1 MRTVK
6 ILLII
11 VLLAVSVLYGI
22 TIVSEKFTGAHVPP
36 TLKCDTDTLEVS
48 VHDDVS
54 TYLTGV
60 TASDQQDGDLTGNIY
75 ISGVSKLISA
85 GTAKVTYLVFDSDH
99 NMASLTRFLHYTDY
113 RSPRFSIKEPLVY
126 GQNESIALLDRIQAT
141 DVIDGD
147 ITDSIRVSMLSAAA
161 DAETYT
167 VTLQVTNSMGD
178 TTRIDLPVIQYAGT
192 SDRPTVKLSAYLIY
206 LSQGSS
212 FNAHDY
218 LTAVEIPDGM
228 GKKTD
233 VQITGSVDTET
244 PGTYTVRYTY
254 PYNGTSG
261 SSVLTVVVE

>member
-22 TIVSEKFTGAHVPP
+22 TTVSEKFTGAHVPP

-48 VHDDVS
+48 VHDDVN

-126 GQNESIALLDRIQAT
+126 GQNESIALLDWVSEHLPGTPVSLMRQYIPMNG
-141 DVIDGD
+141 VD
-147 ITDSIRVSMLSAAA
+147 IRGLDRPITEREYRRVRDHMLA
-161 DAETYT
+161 
-167 VTLQVTNSMGD
+167 L
-178 TTRIDLPVIQYAGT
+178 DLPGFLQE
-192 SDRPTVKLSAYLIY
+192 PESA
-206 LSQGSS
+206 S
-212 FNAHDY
+212 
-218 LTAVEIPDGM
+218 
-228 GKKTD
+228 TD
-233 VQITGSVDTET
+233 FVPLFCRDESYI
-244 PGTYTVRYTY
+244 
-254 PYNGTSG
+254 
-261 SSVLTVVVE
+261 

>member
-22 TIVSEKFTGAHVPP
+22 TTVSEKFTGAHVPP

-48 VHDDVS
+48 VHDDVN

-141 DVIDGD
+141 DV
-147 ITDSIRVSMLSAAA
+147 
-161 DAETYT
+161 
-167 VTLQVTNSMGD
+167 
-178 TTRIDLPVIQYAGT
+178 
-192 SDRPTVKLSAYLIY
+192 DRK
-206 LSQGSS
+206 
-212 FNAHDY
+212 
-218 LTAVEIPDGM
+218 
-228 GKKTD
+228 
-233 VQITGSVDTET
+233 SV
-244 PGTYTVRYTY
+244 V
-254 PYNGTSG
+254 
-261 SSVLTVVVE
+261 